1 MLETVYSETA
11 GEPLQALVGG
21 ESVKL
26 TEIQRSILWLL
37 FPSREE
43 LKSIRKTKE
52 EASDPERGH
61 SMHNAT
67 PEKPFPQAPVCHC
80 VETTVFPRLSSDT
93 REEGPAPHLPTSQLL
108 KAS

>member
-37 FPSREE
+37 FSSREE

-67 PEKPFPQAPVCHC
+67 PEKAISPSTRLPLCGDHRFPQIV
-80 VETTVFPRLSSDT
+80 L
-93 REEGPAPHLPTSQLL
+93 
-108 KAS
+108 